1 VGTEIIFGLQIQRKM
16 KYAVVNNIYKLSLQS
31 KRVYMYDLQI
41 RLRCEFVDVHIFQQV
56 TSYLQVPGART
67 STCGSCYTE

>member
-1 VGTEIIFGLQIQRKM
+1 VGSEIIFGRQIQRKM

-31 KRVYMYDLQI
+31 KRVYMYNLQI
-41 RLRCEFVDVHIFQQV
+41 YLRCEYVDVHIFQQV
-56 TSYLQVPGART
+56 TCYLQVPCARK